1 MMTTWMPGY
10 YNSLVKGYSSQHA
23 QTIGP
28 LGSFWSFGSQLGIMI
43 FMGFLGLIPG
53 PGPAIGSGC
62 CARVVVVCGG
72 VRTNVIG
79 VKVLLTMN
87 NA

>member
-62 CARVVVVCGG
+62 CARRGCCLWRRAHGRHRCQSVA
-72 VRTNVIG
+72 NYE
-79 VKVLLTMN
+79 
-87 NA
+87 

>member
-1 MMTTWMPGY
+1 MDARILQPEICD

-53 PGPAIGSGC
+53 PAIHIGSGC
-62 CARVVVVCGG
+62 CARVVVVCRG
-72 VRTNVIG
+72 VRT
-79 VKVLLTMN
+79 KS
-87 NA
+87 

>member
-1 MMTTWMPGY
+1 MTTWMPGY

-53 PGPAIGSGC
+53 PGPAMVKMDVKNAGKPGC
-62 CARVVVVCGG
+62 WRRSSLVE
-72 VRTNVIG
+72 RI
-79 VKVLLTMN
+79 
-87 NA
+87 